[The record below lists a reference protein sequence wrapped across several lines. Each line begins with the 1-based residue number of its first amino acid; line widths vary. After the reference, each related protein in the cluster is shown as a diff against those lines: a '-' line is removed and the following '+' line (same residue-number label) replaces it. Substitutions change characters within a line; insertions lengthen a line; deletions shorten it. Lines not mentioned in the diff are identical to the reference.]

1 MTFFKL
7 IESIWKDHIGTFNSG
22 VMNEIFNSN
31 LPEYTLEDMEK
42 AYNAGYEEGAKS
54 TDTSGEERLS
64 IL

>member
-31 LPEYTLEDMEK
+31 LPEYTLEDMQR

-54 TDTSGEERLS
+54 TVTSGEERLS